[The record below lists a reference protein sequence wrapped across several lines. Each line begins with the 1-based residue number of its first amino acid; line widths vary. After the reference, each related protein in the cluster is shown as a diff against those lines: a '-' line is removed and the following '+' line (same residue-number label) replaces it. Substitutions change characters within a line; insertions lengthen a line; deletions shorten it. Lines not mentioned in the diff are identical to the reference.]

1 MAEPV
6 SVRLMLDKSLYARTS
21 TYGYHYNL
29 DTSYMSKN
37 KFTITPNQFLGVI
50 YSWVIKDGII
60 YLMVYKSAID
70 YQNANYDFI
79 PIIGNNLYIP
89 QLKEAVEL
97 DKKKKQ
103 MEADVAKKETVG
115 TVQFYVEKYGPWL
128 LGAIVV
134 VGVLPTLIKSFIN
147 PSRNEK

>member
-1 MAEPV
+1 
-6 SVRLMLDKSLYARTS
+6 MLDKSLYARTN
-21 TYGYHYNL
+21 TYGYKGYI
-29 DTSYMSKN
+29 DPSTKVTF
-37 KFTITPNQFLGVI
+37 KAGDFIGII
-50 YSWVIKDGII
+50 YSWQVTNNIL
-60 YLMVYKSAID
+60 YLQAYANIND
-70 YQNANYDFI
+70 YNNFHATI
-79 PIIGNNLYIP
+79 VPILEFNLQIP